1 MSDIAAPEEDI
12 PELEETQQVDDIISS
27 EPLPPPPTKVLE
39 SPKVLE
45 TGKVEP
51 ETIEIVNKTAVL
63 PYVKPQKSKFW
74 HFEFISPG
82 HQKNLSNVLTS
93 SNDGL
98 TVEYGETQKSPD
110 ITLKRG
116 SEIVGKIHLL
126 LCDRRDA
133 NLPDKY
139 YIKLY
144 FYDFVDTDLYNNVKK
159 TLIDFFENFKSNAL
173 QQGGKKKRRHH
184 RTMKKRRM
192 NRKKTHRRK

>member
-27 EPLPPPPTKVLE
+27 EPLPP
-39 SPKVLE
+39 KVLE

-51 ETIEIVNKTAVL
+51 ETIEIVNKAAVL

-74 HFEFISPG
+74 HFEFTSPDN
-82 HQKNLSNVLTS
+82 QNKLSNVLTS
-93 SNDGL
+93 SNDSL

-110 ITLKRG
+110 IMLKRG
-116 SEIVGKIHLL
+116 SDIVGKIHLL

-133 NLPDKY
+133 NLPEKY

-144 FYDFVDTDLYNNVKK
+144 FYDFVDNELYDNVKK
-159 TLIDFFENFKSNAL
+159 NLINFFENFKSSAS

-184 RTMKKRRM
+184 RTMKKRRV

>member
-1 MSDIAAPEEDI
+1 MNDIDISEEDI
-12 PELEETQQVDDIISS
+12 PGLEETQQIDDIISS
-27 EPLPPPPTKVLE
+27 EPLPPNNLE

-51 ETIEIVNKTAVL
+51 DTIEIVNKAAVL

-74 HFEFISPG
+74 HFEFTSPDN
-82 HQKNLSNVLTS
+82 QNKLSNVLTS
-93 SNDGL
+93 SNDSI

-133 NLPDKY
+133 NLPEKY

-144 FYDFVDTDLYNNVKK
+144 FYDFTDNEFYDNIKK
-159 TLIDFFENFKSNAL
+159 RLINFFENFKSNTITNQ

-184 RTMKKRRM
+184 RTMKKRRV

>member
-27 EPLPPPPTKVLE
+27 EPLPP
-39 SPKVLE
+39 KVLE

-51 ETIEIVNKTAVL
+51 ETIEIVNKAAVL

-74 HFEFISPG
+74 HFEFTSPDN
-82 HQKNLSNVLTS
+82 QNKLSNVLTS
-93 SNDGL
+93 SNDSL

-110 ITLKRG
+110 IMLKRG
-116 SEIVGKIHLL
+116 SDIVGKIHLL

-133 NLPDKY
+133 NLPEKY

-144 FYDFVDTDLYNNVKK
+144 FYDFVDNELYDNVKK
-159 TLIDFFENFKSNAL
+159 NLINFFENFKSNAS

-184 RTMKKRRM
+184 RTMKKRRV

>member
-1 MSDIAAPEEDI
+1 MSDIAAPEDEI

-27 EPLPPPPTKVLE
+27 EPLPPKVLDTPKMLE
-39 SPKVLE
+39 S
-45 TGKVEP
+45 GKVEP
-51 ETIEIVNKTAVL
+51 DTIEIVNKAAVL

-74 HFEFISPG
+74 HFEFISPEN
-82 HQKNLSNVLTS
+82 QKNLSNALTS
-93 SNDGL
+93 SNTDL

-133 NLPDKY
+133 NLPEKY
-139 YIKLY
+139 YVKLY
-144 FYDFVDTDLYNNVKK
+144 FYDFIDAGLYDNVKK
-159 TLIDFFENFKSNAL
+159 SLLNFFENFKSSSNTA

-184 RTMKKRRM
+184 RTMKKRRV

>member
-1 MSDIAAPEEDI
+1 MSDIAAPEDEI
-12 PELEETQQVDDIISS
+12 PELEETQQIDDIISS
-27 EPLPPPPTKVLE
+27 EPLPLPL
-39 SPKVLE
+39 PKVLD

-51 ETIEIVNKTAVL
+51 ETIEIVNKVSVL

-74 HFEFISPG
+74 HFEFISPDN
-82 HQKNLSNVLTS
+82 QKGLSNVLMS
-93 SNDGL
+93 SNTDL

-139 YIKLY
+139 YVKLY
-144 FYDFVDTDLYNNVKK
+144 FYDFVDAGLYENIKK
-159 TLIDFFENFKSNAL
+159 NLINFFENFKSTAV
-173 QQGGKKKRRHH
+173 QQGGKKKKRHH

>member
-27 EPLPPPPTKVLE
+27 EPLPP
-39 SPKVLE
+39 KVLE

-51 ETIEIVNKTAVL
+51 ETIEIVNKAAVL

-74 HFEFISPG
+74 HFEFTSPDN
-82 HQKNLSNVLTS
+82 QNKLSNVLTS
-93 SNDGL
+93 SNDSL

-110 ITLKRG
+110 IMLKRG
-116 SEIVGKIHLL
+116 SDIVGKIHLL

-133 NLPDKY
+133 NLPEKY
-139 YIKLY
+139 YVKLY
-144 FYDFVDTDLYNNVKK
+144 FYDFVDNELYDNVKK
-159 TLIDFFENFKSNAL
+159 NLINFFENFKSNAS
-173 QQGGKKKRRHH
+173 QQGGKKKRRLH
-184 RTMKKRRM
+184 RTMKKRRV

>member
-27 EPLPPPPTKVLE
+27 EPLPP
-39 SPKVLE
+39 KVLE

-51 ETIEIVNKTAVL
+51 ETIEIVNKAAVL

-74 HFEFISPG
+74 HFEFTSPDN
-82 HQKNLSNVLTS
+82 QNKLSNVLTS
-93 SNDGL
+93 SNDSL

-110 ITLKRG
+110 IMLKRG
-116 SEIVGKIHLL
+116 SDIVGKIHLL

-133 NLPDKY
+133 NLPEKY

-144 FYDFVDTDLYNNVKK
+144 FYDFVDNELYDNVKK
-159 TLIDFFENFKSNAL
+159 NLINFFENFKSSAP

-184 RTMKKRRM
+184 RTMKKRRV